1 MITSIISD
9 RRITMGSIRMQIPFS
24 YRRTQMEE
32 NVKFEILEP
41 LNMKLYRVK
50 KHVRENDRIVVR
62 TLQIHHDPNNM
73 INRRFEADTIFN
85 LIYLRKRDSLQKTL
99 KQEDESF
106 DMNLC
111 YVFQR
116 FPDENDEIYEY
127 ILDSQNN
134 GEGEGELDKLIQSNI
149 IFIDR

>member
-9 RRITMGSIRMQIPFS
+9 RRITMGSIRMLIPFS

-85 LIYLRKRDSLQKTL
+85 LIYL
-99 KQEDESF
+99 
-106 DMNLC
+106 
-111 YVFQR
+111 
-116 FPDENDEIYEY
+116 
-127 ILDSQNN
+127 
-134 GEGEGELDKLIQSNI
+134 
-149 IFIDR
+149 